1 MEQRI
6 DSNTKPEFAA
16 GTDPA
21 YIPGLTAPAPART
34 EAEPEAEEET
44 SQRPEET
51 TGEAEETG
59 EATVSDALATEAAD
73 GAVDGSG
80 TDDDAADG
88 QDSVKS
94 QDGDASEDGDAGQDG
109 DATQD
114 GDAAA
119 EGSGASSDDEAAPE
133 GEGEGEGEAEA
144 PRGSADGEGGPVFE
158 VSDRRGSIRVDAE
171 GVRFRLDDQEAEFD
185 WAEIG
190 AVEVRT
196 GRFGRRFT
204 VTVHLSSRRWFN
216 AEVEAGARSD
226 LKVWTAELD
235 EALDAHFEEE
245 A

>member
-34 EAEPEAEEET
+34 EGDAEKAAEESDVLEK
-44 SQRPEET
+44 
-51 TGEAEETG
+51 GAEGDST
-59 EATVSDALATEAAD
+59 AAAD
-73 GAVDGSG
+73 G
-80 TDDDAADG
+80 TETPQDAKPKP
-88 QDSVKS
+88 DSR
-94 QDGDASEDGDAGQDG
+94 
-109 DATQD
+109 
-114 GDAAA
+114 
-119 EGSGASSDDEAAPE
+119 
-133 GEGEGEGEAEA
+133 EAEA
-144 PRGSADGEGGPVFE
+144 PEESAEPSDEAESSDIAESSDEAKSSDEADGPVFE
-158 VSDRRGSIRVDAE
+158 VSDRRGSIRVARE

-190 AVEVRT
+190 AVEVKT

-216 AEVEAGARSD
+216 AEVEAGARSS
-226 LKVWTAELD
+226 LKEWTAELD
-235 EALDAHFEEE
+235 AVLDAYFEE